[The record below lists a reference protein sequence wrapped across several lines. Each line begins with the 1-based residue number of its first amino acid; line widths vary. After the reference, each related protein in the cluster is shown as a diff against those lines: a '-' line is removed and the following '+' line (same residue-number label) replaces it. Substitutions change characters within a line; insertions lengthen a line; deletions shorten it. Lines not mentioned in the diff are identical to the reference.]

1 MIHTFIFVLLYEKG
15 ATLLTIITIRF
26 CPKKTYD
33 SYVYFRIIIRK
44 RGYTF
49 DDNYNTFLL
58 NTIITILR
66 LLFIQFWSVH
76 TRLSS
81 FSRMIILYRTY
92 LWFKL
97 PYSFNATSQMH
108 LKLPTTQLDIVRV
121 AILTNCMPCS
131 GLKEIQRNEDPESI
145 VMPFWKYLR
154 VSLFQNGIVCV

>member
-1 MIHTFIFVLLYEKG
+1 MNHTFIFVLSYEKG
-15 ATLLTIITIRF
+15 GTLLTIITIRF
-26 CPKKTYD
+26 CLKITYE

-49 DDNYNTFLL
+49 DDYYNTFLL
-58 NTIITILR
+58 NTIINITILR
-66 LLFIQFWSVH
+66 LLFIQFWSVQR
-76 TRLSS
+76 RLSS
-81 FSRMIILYRTY
+81 FSRMIILDRAH

-121 AILTNCMPCS
+121 AILINCMPCS

-145 VMPFWKYLR
+145 VMPF
-154 VSLFQNGIVCV
+154 